1 MWRRSIPLPREV
13 EVAIFRV
20 VQESLS
26 NVLKHS
32 ESSTAT
38 VRVAFGWITITVE
51 DQGKGLPPTA
61 LKIGVGIAS
70 MQERVRQCGG
80 QLKLTR
86 RTKGTELQVTLPV
99 PEATLG
105 ERTLKIA
112 GKT

>member
-1 MWRRSIPLPREV
+1 MTLALLRSGIAVELDLPERSIPLPREV

-32 ESSTAT
+32 QSST
-38 VRVAFGWITITVE
+38 VRVAFGCSRITITVE

-70 MQERVRQCGG
+70 M
-80 QLKLTR
+80 
-86 RTKGTELQVTLPV
+86 
-99 PEATLG
+99 
-105 ERTLKIA
+105 
-112 GKT
+112 